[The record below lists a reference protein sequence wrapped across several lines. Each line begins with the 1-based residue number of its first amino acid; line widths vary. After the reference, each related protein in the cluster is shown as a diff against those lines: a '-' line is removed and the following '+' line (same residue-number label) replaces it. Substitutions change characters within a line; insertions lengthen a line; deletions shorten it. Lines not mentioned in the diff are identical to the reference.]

1 MLAKQG
7 IYSLILFL
15 LVNPEFQNDPQ
26 KICHYQHLQSQKVAT
41 FEFEVYT
48 MFLVA
53 SLNLF
58 LLGKIAP
65 EVGRL
70 FMTPFRKQVISSM
83 HHQVEK
89 CAVVFNTAV

>member
-7 IYSLILFL
+7 IHSLMLFL
-15 LVNPEFQNDPQ
+15 LINPEFQNDSQ
-26 KICHYQHLQSQKVAT
+26 KICHYQHLQSQKVSM

-48 MFLVA
+48 VFLVS

-58 LLGKIAP
+58 LPGKIAP

-70 FMTPFRKQVISSM
+70 FMNPFRKQVISSM
-83 HHQVEK
+83 HHQ
-89 CAVVFNTAV
+89 C

>member
-7 IYSLILFL
+7 IHSLMIFL
-15 LVNPEFQNDPQ
+15 LINLEFQNDPQ
-26 KICHYQHLQSQKVAT
+26 KICHYQHLQSQKVAM

-48 MFLVA
+48 VFLVA

-58 LLGKIAP
+58 LLGRRAP
-65 EVGRL
+65 EAGRL

-83 HHQVEK
+83 HHQ
-89 CAVVFNTAV
+89 C